1 MREQG
6 KNKVIEVSSKQAMSV
21 GRTLAAWGL
30 ALVTAGAL
38 VGCGGGGGNS
48 EQSTLG
54 LGSDSEA
61 NAATVQ
67 GLVAVGA
74 PVANATVTLTC
85 LKGAPIVMTAG
96 ADGRFT
102 ARIDQLTPPCAVQAQ
117 GGTINGATNT
127 QALYSVSATGGQLNV
142 TPLTTLLVAHLAGEP
157 PATFYANFTNASRAS
172 KVSTTTVNAAASDLR
187 QYLIDTL
194 QVPGASSL
202 DNFNPITGTFE
213 TTATD
218 THDQLLEALAA
229 NVADDGLVW
238 SDLEADLAA
247 LELPPCL
254 NASGFCWPTLSYK
267 VLAEG
272 RANDKG
278 EAEAKFNEHDVDIA
292 IGADGSWTKSITYKM
307 DKGAIKPM
315 FNFDVDV
322 VGRGL
327 AFLASYQVTS
337 DNNCGYATPNNEACY
352 EALYGAMTMVCGA
365 NAGDDFV
372 MLPADAVAKGSSAE
386 IKKEAV
392 TPLLGVTF
400 DRIEACTKR
409 STRFI
414 VTASGQVTD
423 ESDSN
428 VTGLIGSHIGKDW
441 SGKQIDRKF
450 WKVSSGTRSKVI
462 GVETGTKNGLPH
474 FVVLVQQ

>member
-1 MREQG
+1 M
-6 KNKVIEVSSKQAMSV
+6 IEVRSKQKMLTSPLL
-21 GRTLAAWGL
+21 TAWGV
-30 ALVTAGAL
+30 ALLTTGAL
-38 VGCGGGGGNS
+38 VGCGGGGGGS
-48 EQSTLG
+48 EQSTLA

-85 LKGAPIVMTAG
+85 TAGAPVSMTAG

-117 GGTINGATNT
+117 GGTINGLGNT
-127 QALYSVSATGGQLNV
+127 QSLYSVSAQAGQVNV
-142 TPLTTLLVAHLAGEP
+142 TPLTTLLVAHLAGES
-157 PATFYANFTNASRAS
+157 PAAFYANFTSTSRSS

-187 QYLIDTL
+187 QYLVDTL

-218 THDQLLEALAA
+218 THDQLLEALATK
-229 NVADDGLVW
+229 VADDGLVW
-238 SDLEADLAA
+238 SDLESDLAA

-254 NASGFCWPTLSYK
+254 NASGFCWPTIAYK

-278 EAEAKFNEHDVDIA
+278 EPDAKFNEHDVDIT
-292 IGADGSWTKSITYKM
+292 INSDGSWTKLITYKV
-307 DKGAIKPM
+307 DKGTIKTVL
-315 FNFDVDV
+315 NFDVDV
-322 VGRGL
+322 TGRGL
-327 AFLASYQVTS
+327 AFLASYQTTS
-337 DNNCGYATPNNEACY
+337 DNDCSHAAPAGQACY
-352 EALYGAMTMVCGA
+352 EALYGAMTMICGP

-372 MLPADAVAKGSSAE
+372 MLPADAVAKGSTAE

-392 TPLLGVTF
+392 TPLLGLTF
-400 DRIEACTKR
+400 ARIEACTQR

-414 VTASGQVTD
+414 VAASGQVTD

-428 VTGLIGSHIGKDW
+428 VTGAIGSHIGKDW

-462 GVETGTKNGLPH
+462 GVETGTKNGQPH